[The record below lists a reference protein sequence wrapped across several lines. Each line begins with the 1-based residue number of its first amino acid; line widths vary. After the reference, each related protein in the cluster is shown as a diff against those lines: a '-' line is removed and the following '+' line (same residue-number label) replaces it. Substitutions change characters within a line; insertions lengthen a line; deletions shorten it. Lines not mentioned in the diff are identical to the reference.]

1 MNGSL
6 KVLSPLLLTLKVPGV
21 ATLVALLTGV
31 AIAFLL
37 ARGKSRGR
45 EWLDAMPTLPLVMPP
60 TVLGYY
66 LIVLVR
72 VTSPSASCS
81 PAASRKKKIGP

>member
-37 ARGKSRGR
+37 ARCLPKKENR
-45 EWLDAMPTLPLVMPP
+45 TLRPDFP
-60 TVLGYY
+60 
-66 LIVLVR
+66 
-72 VTSPSASCS
+72 
-81 PAASRKKKIGP
+81 